1 MSQAPDSLEAPDPG
15 GGESGATMATS
26 EGQQKELEGG
36 IESPPQFDRV
46 ADVLGP
52 LERVVL
58 AADQQIGT
66 IQQRVSSEAGD
77 MTAQAEKKIREASD
91 EQRRRV
97 ADLRA
102 ELTDRVSELAT
113 RFDAMLTVLDE
124 VDRALAVQGGW
135 SNGSSERTSG
145 DVKVT
150 VTERHRVEIAHDAPG
165 QPGEKAEEKQA
176 AAPAE
181 GADASPPAVPGAPPG
196 AAPSSVSPP
205 VGAPPAGADDK
216 KQKKAK
222 KEKRK
227 SFSFLRRSK
236 SKPS

>member
-1 MSQAPDSLEAPDPG
+1 MSQAPDSLEALDPSQ
-15 GGESGATMATS
+15 GESGATMATT
-26 EGQQKELEGG
+26 EGQPKELEGG
-36 IESPPQFDRV
+36 IESPPQFGRV

-66 IQQRVSSEAGD
+66 IQQRVSSEAGE

-97 ADLRA
+97 ADLRV

-135 SNGSSERTSG
+135 SNGTSERTSG

-150 VTERHRVEIAHDAPG
+150 VTERQRVEISHETPPSAGEPPAADRKTEEAASPAQTPPPASSPGSVAPPLG
-165 QPGEKAEEKQA
+165 TPPAAEPKEEKKN
-176 AAPAE
+176 
-181 GADASPPAVPGAPPG
+181 
-196 AAPSSVSPP
+196 
-205 VGAPPAGADDK
+205 K
-216 KQKKAK
+216 KK

-236 SKPS
+236 NKSA

>member
-1 MSQAPDSLEAPDPG
+1 MSQAPDSLEALEPG
-15 GGESGATMATS
+15 QGGNGATMATT
-26 EGQQKELEGG
+26 EGQQKELQGG

-66 IQQRVSSEAGD
+66 IQQRVSSEAGE
-77 MTAQAEKKIREASD
+77 MTAQAEKKIRDASD

-135 SNGSSERTSG
+135 SNGSAERGGG

-150 VTERHRVEIAHDAPG
+150 VTERHRVEIAHDAPTESG
-165 QPGEKAEEKQA
+165 QKQETKEA
-176 AAPAE
+176 
-181 GADASPPAVPGAPPG
+181 AVPGKGAEVTQPATPGTPPG
-196 AAPSSVSPP
+196 AAPGSVSPP
-205 VGAPPAGADDK
+205 SGAPEAEPGDK
-216 KQKKAK
+216 KKKDK

-236 SKPS
+236 NKSS

>member
-1 MSQAPDSLEAPDPG
+1 
-15 GGESGATMATS
+15 
-26 EGQQKELEGG
+26 
-36 IESPPQFDRV
+36 
-46 ADVLGP
+46 
-52 LERVVL
+52 
-58 AADQQIGT
+58 
-66 IQQRVSSEAGD
+66 
-77 MTAQAEKKIREASD
+77 
-91 EQRRRV
+91 
-97 ADLRA
+97 
-102 ELTDRVSELAT
+102 RVSELAT

-150 VTERHRVEIAHDAPG
+150 VTERQRVEIAHDAPA
-165 QPGEKAEEKQA
+165 QPSEKAEEKQAA

-181 GADASPPAVPGAPPG
+181 GADASLPAVPGAPPG

-205 VGAPPAGADDK
+205 VGAPAAGADDK
-216 KQKKAK
+216 KKKKDK

>member
-1 MSQAPDSLEAPDPG
+1 MMAMTEGKPKDVE
-15 GGESGATMATS
+15 GA
-26 EGQQKELEGG
+26 

-66 IQQRVSSEAGD
+66 IQQRVSSEAGE
-77 MTAQAEKKIREASD
+77 MTAKAEKKIREASD

-135 SNGSSERTSG
+135 SNGSTTETGR

-150 VTERHRVEIAHDAPG
+150 VTERHRVEIAHEAPPKSGDAPAAAKEEASSS
-165 QPGEKAEEKQA
+165 PGKAE
-176 AAPAE
+176 
-181 GADASPPAVPGAPPG
+181 ASTPSPPGAPPG
-196 AAPSSVSPP
+196 APPTSVPPSLDK
-205 VGAPPAGADDK
+205 PAEE
-216 KQKKAK
+216 K

-227 SFSFLRRSK
+227 SFSFLRRSNKK
-236 SKPS
+236 SKKKSA